1 MNFSQR
7 ILPVL
12 FVVLSF
18 MGAGAALAN
27 PGDIEWRPVTPEE
40 LAMKAPK
47 VEPDADA
54 EAIFW
59 EVRIDDSSDDLSMQ
73 HYVRVKIFTDRG
85 REKYSK
91 FDIPF
96 TRRMKIKDLAA
107 RVIKPDGSAIEIGKQ
122 DIVEREII
130 KAGGVKVK
138 AKSFAIPS
146 LEAGSIV
153 EYRYRE
159 VISDAGAAGMHLK
172 FQRDIPVQTLSYYYK
187 PYSKKAPNYKSFNF
201 ADTQFVEG
209 EKGFWVATRKNTPA
223 FKEEPRMPPD
233 DQVIPWILLQ
243 ATRINIAEFS
253 SFSLIFSFKDPS
265 NPTGYWAAVSME
277 KKVWWEFMTKPDK
290 EIKRVAEELTA
301 SASTPEAKLDKLYE
315 FCQTQIRNTSFD
327 PTLTDD
333 ERKKLP
339 ANKSVAD
346 VLKHKHASAQFTDLL
361 FGALA
366 NALGF
371 ETRVAFCSDR
381 SELFF
386 KPDMANEA
394 FLHPGAVAVKVGTDW
409 KFYDPGV
416 KFLPPGMLVWY
427 EEGVY
432 ALLVGEGNTTWAKTP
447 FSGHDKS
454 LTKRSAKLELLEDGT
469 TEGEVRIEY
478 QGQPGLIYKLDNYDD
493 SDTKR
498 EENIKNEVKARMS
511 TAALS
516 NIRIENINDSRK
528 PVVVSYNIR
537 VPGYAQKTGKRLF
550 LQPSFFEHGESALFS
565 SPDRKY
571 DVYFHYPWS
580 ESDDIDFQLPP
591 GYALDNAEKPAAI
604 FAGATS
610 QYNIQMGLTTDQRT
624 LVVHRQFYFGG
635 GGNIILPPSS
645 YPQIKALFDRLQK
658 NDEHTITLK
667 QAASN

>member
-1 MNFSQR
+1 
-7 ILPVL
+7 
-12 FVVLSF
+12 

-27 PGDIEWRPVTPEE
+27 PGDFEWRPVTPEE

-59 EVRIDDSSDDLSMQ
+59 EVKIDDSSDDLSMQ

-85 REKYSK
+85 REKYGK

-96 TRRMKIKDLAA
+96 TRGMKIKDIAA

-172 FQRDIPVQTLSYYYK
+172 FQRDIPVQTLSYSYK

-201 ADTQFVEG
+201 TDTQFVEG
-209 EKGFWVATRKNTPA
+209 EKGFWVATRKNIPA
-223 FKEEPRMPPD
+223 FKEEPRMPPE

-253 SFSLIFSFKDPS
+253 AFSLIFSFKDPS

-301 SASTPEAKLDKLYE
+301 SAATPEAKLDKLYE

-371 ETRVAFCSDR
+371 ETRVAFCADR

-394 FLHPGAVAVKVGTDW
+394 FLHPGAIAVQVGTDW

-454 LTKRSAKLELLEDGT
+454 LTKRSAKLKLLEDGT

-511 TAALS
+511 TAELS
-516 NIRIENINDSRK
+516 NIRIENVNDSRK
-528 PVVVSYNIR
+528 PMVVSYNIR

-591 GYALDNAEKPAAI
+591 GYAPDNAEKPGPI

-635 GGNIILPPSS
+635 GGNIILPLSS
-645 YPQIKALFDRLQK
+645 YPQIKALFDRLQT